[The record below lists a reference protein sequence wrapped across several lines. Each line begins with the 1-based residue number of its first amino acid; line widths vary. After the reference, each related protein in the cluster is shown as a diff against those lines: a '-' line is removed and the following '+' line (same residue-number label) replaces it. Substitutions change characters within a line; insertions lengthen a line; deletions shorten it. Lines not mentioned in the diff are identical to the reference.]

1 MIKIMQPSFTKF
13 NFYKNNFA
21 HIPFILERTGMYAQ
35 LTAAMGKRTK
45 HQQTAHAQMYLLVK
59 SSLLQMEKKDPR

>member
-1 MIKIMQPSFTKF
+1 MKIILPSFTKF
-13 NFYKNNFA
+13 YFYKNNFA
-21 HIPFILERTGMYAQ
+21 HISFILERTGMYAQ

>member
-1 MIKIMQPSFTKF
+1 MLFV
-13 NFYKNNFA
+13 
-21 HIPFILERTGMYAQ
+21 LERSGMYAQ

-59 SSLLQMEKKDPR
+59 SSLLQMQEKDPR